1 MMSINKIPEPDLKLL
16 KLVLIIVI
24 LLLNPPNL
32 QSLLFGLLL
41 NALNPLPHNIIKIN
55 LHIIGTENLRALMMQ
70 CTFELMSILGSLA
83 FGDQSYGEGV
93 FALLVEVYDGVQG
106 CEDVVVGEGGLQLGG

>member
-1 MMSINKIPEPDLKLL
+1 
-16 KLVLIIVI
+16 
-24 LLLNPPNL
+24 
-32 QSLLFGLLL
+32 
-41 NALNPLPHNIIKIN
+41 
-55 LHIIGTENLRALMMQ
+55 MMQ

-106 CEDVVVGEGGLQLGG
+106 CEDVVVGEGGLQLGGQFVEDYCVQVVGQGLVLLQEWVQLA